1 MLPTLG
7 EVRPEE
13 RRGATAAFVTLL
25 GILAGHTLL
34 ETARDALFLAR
45 IPPTRLPFMYIAI
58 AAVDRIDDLETLRVV
73 ADKARNGGAARR
85 AAARLEALGPKP
97 EPVPVPPMEVPEEL
111 PAEEPAPAAEA
122 VAPSAPEATPEPEA
136 AAEPETAKEPEA
148 EQKSSNN
155 IEKFLDLVIVRP
167 LYFSRLVVG
176 LPFFVFYPFTLAS
189 GYQNDVVALLWT
201 DPYEATF
208 KRPLG
213 ESPEESY

>member
-1 MLPTLG
+1 MMRRTHRCLPCLG
-7 EVRPEE
+7 VV
-13 RRGATAAFVTLL
+13 ATLL
-25 GILAGHTLL
+25 LP
-34 ETARDALFLAR
+34 ALPLWADEVE
-45 IPPTRLPFMYIAI
+45 PEPYVEEKAPEPEAI
-58 AAVDRIDDLETLRVV
+58 A
-73 ADKARNGGAARR
+73 K
-85 AAARLEALGPKP
+85 
-97 EPVPVPPMEVPEEL
+97 
-111 PAEEPAPAAEA
+111 
-122 VAPSAPEATPEPEA
+122 PEATPEPEA

-213 ESPEESY
+213 ESPEEAY